1 MIPRFRWLACMGWM
15 IPFQNLGI
23 LQTVAEDPSVETRVV
38 KDLEY
43 VAYGHERHRLDLY
56 LPAASD
62 RPAPIIVW
70 VHGGGW
76 AGGSKA
82 GTPAIRM
89 VRSGFAVAS
98 INYRL
103 SQHAIFPAQIHD
115 CKAAIRWLRAHA
127 SEYRLDPAHVGVW
140 GSSAGGH
147 LVALMGTS
155 NGVSDLEGLLGNPEQ
170 SSDVQA
176 VVDWFGPTDFLT
188 VGSKETRT
196 HFLGG
201 DPQTIPEQARRA
213 SPMHYVSKDD
223 PPFLVM
229 HGDAD
234 PTVPI
239 AQSETFA
246 KALQGA
252 GVDATLVNVVGG
264 GHGGK
269 LFTNDESMHRIES
282 FFRKHLIPN
291 TLAPAPRTGGVSPK

>member
-1 MIPRFRWLACMGWM
+1 MIPHFRWFACVGWT
-15 IPFQNLGI
+15 IACHNLSA
-23 LQTVAEDPSVETRVV
+23 LQAVAEDPSPQTRIV

-43 VAYGHERHRLDLY
+43 VEYGHERHRLDLY
-56 LPAASD
+56 LPAAPD
-62 RPAPIIVW
+62 RPAPVIVW

-115 CKAAIRWLRAHA
+115 CKGAIRWLRAHA
-127 SEYRLDPAHVGVW
+127 SEYQLDPAHIGVW

-155 NGVSDLEGLLGNPEQ
+155 NGVADLEGSLGNPEQ

-196 HFLGG
+196 HLLGG
-201 DPQTIPEQARRA
+201 DPQTNPEQARRA
-213 SPMHYVSKDD
+213 SPIQYVSNDD

-229 HGDAD
+229 HGNAD

-246 KALQGA
+246 KALQGV
-252 GVDATLVNVVGG
+252 GVDATFVNVVGG

-269 LFTNDESMHRIES
+269 LFTNDESMQRIES
-282 FFRKHLIPN
+282 FFRKHLVPN
-291 TLAPAPRTGGVSPK
+291 THAPKQRTEGGSPE